1 MSDYNDG
8 KWHGWNGGECPVDPD
23 YEVEPI
29 WIDGRTA
36 RNRMAFRAGG
46 ISWGGDFD
54 VPIAFRVTKPAPP
67 KPRTMWGV
75 GLHLHPTLETAREFL
90 AALAADHP
98 EMNFGPITEWTE
110 VLPSTQTQGD

>member
-1 MSDYNDG
+1 MTDYNDG
-8 KWHGWNGGECPVDPD
+8 KWHGWNGGECPVDP
-23 YEVEPI
+23 ESI
-29 WIDGRTA
+29 IDVHYINAVGGYGRGEDRLA
-36 RNRMAFRAGG
+36 GQHSWALSCLFR
-46 ISWGGDFD
+46 I
-54 VPIAFRVTKPAPP
+54 TKPAPP

-90 AALAADHP
+90 AALAVDYP